1 MSMLTHYHLG
11 GVLADDMGLGKTVQ
25 AITYLLS
32 NLKEDET
39 ALVTAPASLIY
50 NWASE
55 FEQFTDTVDYVVV
68 DGMKADRDALIHGKH
83 QVYIT
88 SYGSFL
94 KDFDDYQD
102 KKLNYL
108 LLDEAQAVKNYSS
121 KTNRALSQLN
131 VEHTFALSGTP
142 LENRLEEIW
151 AIFQVVMPYFY
162 QNGKHLIRCRQKLL
176 PVLSIHLLCV
186 VKRRSSDRV
195 A

>member
-1 MSMLTHYHLG
+1 
-11 GVLADDMGLGKTVQ
+11 

-32 NLKEDET
+32 NLKEGET

-55 FEQFTDTVDYVVV
+55 FDQFTDTVDYVVV

-94 KDFDDYQD
+94 KDFDDYQE
-102 KKLNYL
+102 KELNYL

-151 AIFQVVMPYFY
+151 AIFQVVMPGF
-162 QNGKHLIRCRQKLL
+162 L
-176 PVLSIHLLCV
+176 PKRETFNKMSPEVISRIIHPFIMRRKKEEVLTELPD
-186 VKRRSSDRV
+186 KMEMT
-195 A
+195 